1 MDKNFSVRFIDPMMV
16 INQLGMSAG
25 VKAADFGCGSGYFSV
40 PLAQIIGNEGILYS
54 LDVLPQSLES
64 VESRAKILGLTN
76 IITKRVNLEKENGSK
91 LETNGL
97 DWVILKDMLFQ
108 NGKKDVIIKEAY
120 RVLKSGGR
128 MLVVEWN
135 ENDSSVGPEQNLRI
149 KKNDL
154 VNLIQTQKFSIEK
167 EVNAGDFHYGL
178 VATK

>member
-25 VKAADFGCGSGYFSV
+25 VKAADFGCGSGYFSI

-91 LETNGL
+91 LESNSL

-108 NGKKDVIIKEAY
+108 NGGKNVIIKEAY
-120 RVLKSGGR
+120 RVLKPGGR

-135 ENDSSVGPEQNLRI
+135 ENDSSIGPEQKLRI
-149 KKNDL
+149 KKDDL
-154 VNLIQTQKFSIEK
+154 VNFIQTQKFSLEREI
-167 EVNAGDFHYGL
+167 NTGDFHYGL
-178 VATK
+178 VVTK